1 MFINV
6 EMSLYVDF
14 SETPPVDTFIY
25 EVSFEQKFWSGLAQE
40 IMRSEALKIEVICS
54 SVPIVGVRKMWG
66 PKVCIQ

>member
-1 MFINV
+1 MLYRLRPKIANRFHAKPPFKV

-40 IMRSEALKIEVICS
+40 ITRSEALKIEIA
-54 SVPIVGVRKMWG
+54 K
-66 PKVCIQ
+66 